1 MKQAFTQPH
10 SVRISGIGGQGNVL
24 MGIILAEALIIQG
37 NWVVQTQS
45 YGAQVRGGLS
55 YCDVLFNSEPIDYP
69 KAHSFELIYSMH
81 QTAVN
86 AHVPLL
92 HVNGVLIVDSTL
104 VSSIPKEGVRM
115 TRKIIQKPVTELTE
129 KKFGSTLPANMVG
142 LGLIARA
149 GSFVTTQSLKEAMTK
164 HIKAKYVEMNA
175 QAIDFGYSLIEK
187 SYSIRRE
194 RIDSVGRGFE

>member
-1 MKQAFTQPH
+1 MKHAFSQPH

-24 MGIILAEALIIQG
+24 MGIILAEALLIQG
-37 NWVVQTQS
+37 SWVVQTQS
-45 YGAQVRGGLS
+45 FGAQVRGGLS
-55 YCDVLFNSEPIDYP
+55 YCDVLFNTEPIDYP

-86 AHVPLL
+86 AHVPLI
-92 HVNGVLIVDSTL
+92 HMNGVLIVDSTL
-104 VSSIPKEGVRM
+104 VKSIPKEGIRM
-115 TRKIIQKPVTELTE
+115 TRKIISKPVTELTE
-129 KKFGSTLPANMVG
+129 NKFGSTLPANMVG

-149 GSFVTTQSLKEAMTK
+149 GNFVTTQSLKDAMAK
-164 HIKAKYVEMNA
+164 HIKPKYVEMNS